1 MAKGKKQTRDEYINY
16 NNISN
21 PTLVTNQDNS
31 LI

>member
-1 MAKGKKQTRDEYINY
+1 MPKGKKQTRDEYANH

-21 PTLVTNQDNS
+21 STLVTNQDNA